1 MTNLKTE
8 LADMNKDTHSFS
20 ELYELAQQQ
29 DVLIDN
35 LKAQIAQQADTI
47 AGWLLHEKNGYI
59 NIDVDKVEAW
69 VERLKDI
76 STGSADYTMYE
87 KEQQAHLAT
96 IKQYN
101 ECVEELEKKDA
112 LIEVLVDCL
121 KRCYDDYNGIIKV
134 CRHYSL
140 HASYKDA
147 SESKEFIGDKLQ
159 KAKDAGYL

>member
-1 MTNLKTE
+1 MKTK
-8 LADMNKDTHSFS
+8 LADMNEDTHSFN

-29 DVLIDN
+29 
-35 LKAQIAQQADTI
+35 
-47 AGWLLHEKNGYI
+47 E
-59 NIDVDKVEAW
+59 
-69 VERLKDI
+69 
-76 STGSADYTMYE
+76 
-87 KEQQAHLAT
+87 
-96 IKQYN
+96 
-101 ECVEELEKKDA
+101 A

-121 KRCYDDYNGIIKV
+121 KRCRDDYNGIIKV